1 MSKQGSRTWS
11 YYHLREALARPDCA
25 LCRLRARTARQY
37 LDSLLWESV
46 NDEGQRRQI
55 RRAHGFCREHAA
67 MLARP
72 GSALGVAIVSN
83 DVLRHLLQAL
93 DNAAYDA
100 LPPLS
105 LRRVREGLHSSE
117 PASATAALAAEL
129 APAAPCPA
137 CRQADER
144 EALYLDAL
152 LAHLPADEPFRD
164 LFRASDGLCLPH
176 VRQALARVRGR
187 AAFQALV
194 EAQRAIWQRLAGEL
208 EEQIRKT
215 DWRYR
220 DEPRGDES
228 GAWLRAL
235 ATLSGALPDDLP

>member
-1 MSKQGSRTWS
+1 MSKQKSRTWS
-11 YYHLREALARPDCA
+11 YYHLREALAQPDCP
-25 LCRLRARTARQY
+25 LCRLRVKTARQY

-46 NDEGQRRQI
+46 NDEGLRRQI

-72 GSALGVAIVSN
+72 GSSLGVAIVSN

-93 DNAAYDA
+93 ADASYDA

-105 LRRVREGLHSSE
+105 LRRVREGLSAAE
-117 PASATAALAAEL
+117 PASSTAVLVEQLAAE
-129 APAAPCPA
+129 APCPA

-144 EALYLDAL
+144 EILYLDAL
-152 LAHLPADEPFRD
+152 LEHLPADDGFREQ
-164 LFRASDGLCLPH
+164 FRASDGLCLPH
-176 VRQALARVRGR
+176 LRRALARVRAR
-187 AAFQALV
+187 PTFQALV
-194 EAQRAIWQRLAGEL
+194 DGQRHIWQRLAGEL
-208 EEQIRKT
+208 EEQIRKS
-215 DWRYR
+215 DWRFR

-235 ATLSGALPDDLP
+235 AALAGALPDQT